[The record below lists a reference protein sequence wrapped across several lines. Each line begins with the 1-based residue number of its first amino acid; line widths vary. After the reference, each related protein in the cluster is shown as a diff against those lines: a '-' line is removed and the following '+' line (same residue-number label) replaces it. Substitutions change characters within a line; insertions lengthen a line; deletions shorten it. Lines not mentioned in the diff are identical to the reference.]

1 MKVHFPGGI
10 CSEIPIEACSLEE
23 VLYVLGLNPQEV
35 IVSRNGAIIPEDSI
49 VSDTDELR
57 IHRVAHGG

>member
-1 MKVHFPGGI
+1 
-10 CSEIPIEACSLEE
+10 
-23 VLYVLGLNPQEV
+23 V

-49 VSDTDELR
+49 VGDQDEIR